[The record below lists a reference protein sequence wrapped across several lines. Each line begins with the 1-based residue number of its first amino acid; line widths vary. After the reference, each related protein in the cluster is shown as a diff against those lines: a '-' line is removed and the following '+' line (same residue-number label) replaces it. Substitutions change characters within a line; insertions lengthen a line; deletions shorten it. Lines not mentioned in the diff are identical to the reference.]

1 MPGMYEV
8 RTAPDHERIWKAS
21 VAPDQRTGL
30 VFTEV
35 NAPTSPGGSIGL
47 GRLFSDVATDSAGN
61 LYAVWVDTANNN
73 VYLSSSINQGT
84 TWTTPVQVNGDPAN
98 SNVMPWAI
106 GGAPGI
112 VDIAFY
118 GTASP
123 GDPNSFPSWLINR
136 QAATAIKWFV
146 YLVQV
151 TGATTTTPII
161 YQVKASE
168 HPTDYGQICTGG
180 LGRTTSMG
188 DRTLADFFTLAIDS
202 NGAARIVVNDLTN
215 QHHGASLF
223 ELTQVAGPSA
233 YGTTLTSNNPS
244 IATVTDPAG
253 DAQLPHFS
261 PLGAGAN
268 QLSLDLLSTQLSQP
282 DTSHLTVT
290 MKLNNLASLTPPT
303 GATGILWL
311 TRWQFNTTG
320 DNGEESY
327 RIFYLGANSTGG
339 QPPVFFAG
347 TGTSATSNPTGL
359 PRGSGCV
366 TTTPQNCKIIVYP
379 AEQPATGTINAATN
393 TITITA
399 LLSNIGSPITGDK
412 LYSVTTLTF
421 GFTGGNPIMMDADA
435 TRVFDYVVGMTKTPS
450 NCPLGTTCKVTGG
463 GYIFV
468 DPQQDRGGFSIEVKV
483 SSSGRVSG
491 KAAYK
496 DSTSGVDFRTNLI
509 TSANFKG
516 NTATI
521 TGTGTTNGFA
531 TTFTIAVQDKAEPG
545 AGQDTFSIQ
554 LGTGYSKSGTL
565 QGGNI
570 QIH

>member
-1 MPGMYEV
+1 M
-8 RTAPDHERIWKAS
+8 
-21 VAPDQRTGL
+21 
-30 VFTEV
+30 
-35 NAPTSPGGSIGL
+35 
-47 GRLFSDVATDSAGN
+47 ATDSAGN

-123 GDPNSFPSWLINR
+123 GDPNSFPSWLVNR

-151 TGATTTTPII
+151 NGATTTTPII

-180 LGRTTSMG
+180 LGCTTSMG

-379 AEQPATGTINAATN
+379 AERPATGTINAATN

-421 GFTGGNPIMMDADA
+421 GFTGRQPNNDGRRRHTSLRLCRRHDQNTQQLSARHHMQSHWRRLHFRRPTTGPRRLQHRSKGQLLRTGKWKGRIQGFYK
-435 TRVFDYVVGMTKTPS
+435 RSRLQNQSY
-450 NCPLGTTCKVTGG
+450 NLG
-463 GYIFV
+463 
-468 DPQQDRGGFSIEVKV
+468 Q
-483 SSSGRVSG
+483 
-491 KAAYK
+491 
-496 DSTSGVDFRTNLI
+496 
-509 TSANFKG
+509 
-516 NTATI
+516 
-521 TGTGTTNGFA
+521 
-531 TTFTIAVQDKAEPG
+531 
-545 AGQDTFSIQ
+545 
-554 LGTGYSKSGTL
+554 L
-565 QGGNI
+565 QGEHRHDYRYRHNERLRHD
-570 QIH
+570 IHDRSPRQSGARCRPRYVFHSTRNRILKIRNAPRRKHPDTLTPTSPGCVAPETSLV